1 MISIMKMII
10 RITMVIVTV
19 LMYSWDMVFNNDN
32 HEKDF
37 EEDAAENH
45 LGLLYLGA
53 LLADRV
59 ATFATE

>member
-1 MISIMKMII
+1 
-10 RITMVIVTV
+10 MVMVTV